1 MPGPIIRTY
10 KNGSIIY
17 FENEKSEHI
26 YVLQKGRVALNS
38 KSFDGKEEIKE
49 DAKLGEF
56 FGVRSALGRFPRE
69 ETAQVIGGASLLVFR
84 VQEFEA
90 FAIYKPNLMMKMMK
104 VFSNQL
110 RQYHY
115 KVREQLGQHGDTKS
129 PSFELMNVGEVY
141 HKLGE
146 KEHAWYA
153 YQKYVEHYPE
163 GAYLERAKQLLDLA
177 QNGGDYPE
185 DMEPLQYESDRKS
198 KSSSGGGNSKK
209 IKENYEKAEKLRNE
223 ENLVDALP
231 LYKSISEVKNSGD
244 MEEEKMIEASIF
256 YAGEISEGLD
266 KKEEAIQFYSTFAT
280 RFPSSPKLK
289 ESIYRVAEL
298 SNKLGNKEKAISLYK
313 KVASLPPEDELTEK
327 AQHKSAELEG

>member
-1 MPGPIIRTY
+1 
-10 KNGSIIY
+10 
-17 FENEKSEHI
+17 
-26 YVLQKGRVALNS
+26 
-38 KSFDGKEEIKE
+38 
-49 DAKLGEF
+49 
-56 FGVRSALGRFPRE
+56 
-69 ETAQVIGGASLLVFR
+69 
-84 VQEFEA
+84 
-90 FAIYKPNLMMKMMK
+90 
-104 VFSNQL
+104 
-110 RQYHY
+110 
-115 KVREQLGQHGDTKS
+115 
-129 PSFELMNVGEVY
+129 
-141 HKLGE
+141 
-146 KEHAWYA
+146 
-153 YQKYVEHYPE
+153 
-163 GAYLERAKQLLDLA
+163 
-177 QNGGDYPE
+177 
-185 DMEPLQYESDRKS
+185 MEPLQYESDRKS

-223 ENLVDALP
+223 ENLADALP